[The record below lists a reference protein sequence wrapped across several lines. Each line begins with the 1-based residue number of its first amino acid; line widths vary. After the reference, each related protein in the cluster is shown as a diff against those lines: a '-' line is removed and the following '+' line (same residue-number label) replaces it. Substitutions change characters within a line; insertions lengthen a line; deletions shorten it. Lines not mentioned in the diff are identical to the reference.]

1 MGRIKKGGGW
11 DMRFKGSKG
20 SSRPLTA
27 IEGKVILILGWVF
40 MLGLVGFLISVGSF
54 GSNIFLFI
62 FIVGSFVIGMM
73 SKR

>member
-11 DMRFKGSKG
+11 DKRFKGSGG

-27 IEGKVILILGWVF
+27 IEGKVILTLGLLLLIF
-40 MLGLVGFLISVGSF
+40 LVGFFISVGSF

-62 FIVGSFVIGMM
+62 FIVGSFVIGMI